1 MKLRNLAVAL
11 AVTGASACWTFGGS
25 PVATGFTTSVTGSIS
40 VTTGSFPPPQVT
52 LHSADDCK
60 NGGWATS
67 TNPVFTNQGDCVS
80 HFTPAGG
87 NGPKQATPAPAAATR
102 RGTTDHPDGPLDR
115 RGRSGSGRT
124 DDPGVPRGRSGSRD
138 TDDRGRFGRTPDTAP
153 SGAQREC
160 PTQVRWGRGLS
171 RPWPASGRSRSPC
184 R

>member
-40 VTTGSFPPPQVT
+40 VTTGRFPPPQLT

-67 TNPVFTNQGDCVS
+67 TDPVFTNQGDCVS

-87 NGPKQATPAPAAATR
+87 NGPKQATPAPAAATAAAR
-102 RGTTDHPDGPLDR
+102 PTTPTAPSTAAVDPAPAAPTTPA
-115 RGRSGSGRT
+115 SPAVAPAPAAPTTAAGSA
-124 DDPGVPRGRSGSRD
+124 
-138 TDDRGRFGRTPDTAP
+138 TPDTAP
-153 SGAQREC
+153 AVPSTVLDAG
-160 PTQVRWGRGLS
+160 
-171 RPWPASGRSRSPC
+171 
-184 R
+184 

>member
-40 VTTGSFPPPQVT
+40 VTTGRFPPPQVT

-87 NGPKQATPAPAAATR
+87 NGPKQATASPAAAPAAARPTTPTAPSTAAVDPAPAAPTA
-102 RGTTDHPDGPLDR
+102 PASPA
-115 RGRSGSGRT
+115 
-124 DDPGVPRGRSGSRD
+124 DDPAPAAP
-138 TDDRGRFGRTPDTAP
+138 TTAP
-153 SGAQREC
+153 GSPAADTGAAM
-160 PTQVRWGRGLS
+160 PSAVPDAG
-171 RPWPASGRSRSPC
+171 
-184 R
+184 

>member
-1 MKLRNLAVAL
+1 VKLRNLAVAL

-40 VTTGSFPPPQVT
+40 VTTGRFPPPQVT

-87 NGPKQATPAPAAATR
+87 NGPKPATPAPAAATAAAR
-102 RGTTDHPDGPLDR
+102 PTTP
-115 RGRSGSGRT
+115 
-124 DDPGVPRGRSGSRD
+124 
-138 TDDRGRFGRTPDTAP
+138 TAP
-153 SGAQREC
+153 STAAVDPAPAAPTTSASPVVAPAPAAPTTAAGSPAPDTGAAV
-160 PTQVRWGRGLS
+160 PSAVPDAG
-171 RPWPASGRSRSPC
+171 
-184 R
+184 